1 MVTSQAGET
10 TREQAGVDLDEPDT
24 GVEAEH
30 EDPEERITEPFDP
43 ERIKISTKTLTL
55 DQIITRINYNEI
67 DLAPDFQRMR
77 GIWKSDRKSRL
88 IESLLLRIPI
98 PVFYVAEDDDEHWAV
113 VDGVQRISTI
123 YDYAT
128 NQFPLTQLQYLKWLD
143 GQKYEELPRQFQR
156 RIDETQIVVN
166 VIESSTPTE
175 VMFNVFVRINTGG
188 MTLNGQE
195 IRHAINPGPVRK
207 YLDCLSKSEEFTKA
221 TDGSVNQTR
230 MADRECVL
238 RFMAFHVESWEEYN
252 ANDLDAY
259 LGNIMKK
266 INKMTPEM
274 RDEFSSDFKKA
285 MRAAYDIFGKES
297 FRKPPGENN
306 RRRPVN
312 RALLE
317 AWGVQLARCSPE
329 QIGILVRRC
338 EDVKRRF
345 DELAR
350 NDSDFD
356 NSISYSTSSPRRV
369 KKRFQSIEQLVME
382 FV

>member
-1 MVTSQAGET
+1 MVISQGVET
-10 TREQAGVDLDEPDT
+10 PREQAGADLDEPDI
-24 GVEAEH
+24 GVEAER
-30 EDPEERITEPFDP
+30 EDPQERITEPFDP
-43 ERIKISTKTLTL
+43 EPIKISTKTPTL
-55 DQIITRINYNEI
+55 DQIITRIKYKEI

-77 GIWKSDRKSRL
+77 GIWNPVRKSRL

-98 PVFYVAEDDDEHWAV
+98 PVFYVAEDDDERWAV

-123 YDYAT
+123 YQYAT
-128 NQFPLTQLQYLKWLD
+128 NQFPLTKLEYLKWLD
-143 GQKYEELPRQFQR
+143 GKKYEDLPRQFQR
-156 RIDETQIVVN
+156 RIGETQIVVN
-166 VIESSTPTE
+166 VIESGTPTE

-207 YLDCLSKSEEFTKA
+207 YLDDLSKSDEFTKA

-238 RFMAFHVESWEEYN
+238 RFLAFHVKPWAEYN

-259 LGNIMKK
+259 LGSIMKK
-266 INKMTPEM
+266 INKMTPET
-274 RDEFSSDFKKA
+274 REKFSSDFKKA
-285 MRAAYDIFGKES
+285 MRAAYDIFGKEA
-297 FRKPPGENN
+297 FRKPPSENN
-306 RRRPVN
+306 RRRPIN

-317 AWGVQLARCSPE
+317 AWGVQLARRSPE
-329 QIGILVRRC
+329 QIRILVERR

-382 FV
+382 LV

>member
-1 MVTSQAGET
+1 MATSPAVET
-10 TREQAGVDLDEPDT
+10 TREQAGVDIDELDT

-43 ERIKISTKTLTL
+43 ERIKIYTKTLTL
-55 DQIITRINYNEI
+55 EQIITRINYQEI

-77 GIWKSDRKSRL
+77 GIWTPDRKSRL

-98 PVFYVAEDDDEHWAV
+98 PVFYVAEDEDERWAV

-128 NQFPLTQLQYLKWLD
+128 NQFPLTRLQYLKVLD

-156 RIDETQIVVN
+156 RIGETQIVVN
-166 VIESSTPTE
+166 VIDSSTPTE
-175 VMFNVFVRINTGG
+175 VTFNVFVRINTGG

-195 IRHAINPGPVRK
+195 IRHAINPGPVRE
-207 YLDCLSKSEEFTKA
+207 YLDDLSKSEEFTKA
-221 TDGSVNQTR
+221 TDGSIDQRR

-238 RFMAFHVESWEEYN
+238 RFLAFHVEPWEKYN
-252 ANDLDAY
+252 NNDLDTY

-266 INKMTPEM
+266 INKMSPEM
-274 RDEFSSDFKKA
+274 RDAFSGDFKQA
-285 MRAAYDIFGKES
+285 MRAAYDIFGKEA
-297 FRKPPGENN
+297 FRKPKGENN
-306 RRRPVN
+306 RRRPIN

-329 QIGILVRRC
+329 QISPLVRGR
-338 EDVKRRF
+338 EDVKRQF

-350 NDSDFD
+350 NDSEFD

-369 KKRFQSIEQLVME
+369 RKRFQSIQHLVME

>member
-1 MVTSQAGET
+1 MATSQAVET
-10 TREQAGVDLDEPDT
+10 PREQAGADIDDL
-24 GVEAEH
+24 GIEAED

-55 DQIITRINYNEI
+55 DQIITRIQYNEI
-67 DLAPDFQRMR
+67 DLAPDFQRKE
-77 GIWKSDRKSRL
+77 GIWTQDRKSRL

-98 PVFYVAEDDDEHWAV
+98 PVFYVAEDDDERWAV

-123 YDYAT
+123 HKYAT

-156 RIDETQIVVN
+156 RIGETQIVVN

-221 TDGSVNQTR
+221 TDDSVNQTR

-238 RFMAFHVESWEEYN
+238 RFLAFHVESWEEYN

-266 INKMTPEM
+266 INKMTTEI

-285 MRAAYDIFGKES
+285 MRAAYDIFGKEA

-329 QIGILVRRC
+329 QISILVKHR
-338 EDVKRRF
+338 EDVKGRF

-350 NDSDFD
+350 NDSEFD